1 MKEGKLTET
10 QKKDLLSMMLYDRDE
25 YFTDQLVKD
34 SAFTFLTA
42 GHETTATGLPGILMY
57 LAQVF
62 RNIIMTSFVFTA
74 RQIDP
79 DVLCQ

>member
-42 GHETTATGLPGILMY
+42 GHETTATGLPGTLMY
-57 LAQVF
+57 LAKVF
-62 RNIIMTSFVFTA
+62 KNIILIS
-74 RQIDP
+74 I
-79 DVLCQ
+79 VLI

>member
-34 SAFTFLTA
+34 SAFTFRTA

-57 LAQVF
+57 LAKVF
-62 RNIIMTSFVFTA
+62 KNIILISIA
-74 RQIDP
+74 LI
-79 DVLCQ
+79 